1 MIRSA
6 NIFAL
11 LAAMLALT
19 LAGAAHAQTAKGP
32 QAPEHYTLDSNNV
45 DVVEGTFNY
54 SATDVSIG
62 PEQGGLAYSRITAGE
77 TQRGSF
83 DGLIEVEVAG
93 EIPLTGIFIWAYT
106 VSVGGKSEVF
116 QNYSN
121 SSPTATMSAKS
132 LDGSTLTFDGTS
144 IYTHVDASGTVRLFD
159 MAYAPPPPI
168 YGTPASGYGGR
179 VTRMTRPDGERWDWF
194 YRSETVGTT
203 TAHRIQ
209 SVTNTRGYQIK
220 FEYAF
225 NGNPTT
231 LPELT
236 SFGQLASAR
245 GINNAVDYCDPTAD
259 TCSTFTETWPV
270 ATYAHSTVG
279 ANTRLDVTNGLS
291 QTTGYVYQTAPDGQL
306 LNTID
311 WAEVGRSSTTISY
324 DAQGRVISYSDGGT
338 AWTYLFETTP
348 NGNFQNTTVT
358 DPNGNQTRYRS
369 RMLIGPNPGPNG
381 DLTAINRLNY
391 IIDPVGNRT
400 DFDYDMQGRLTAV
413 QMPEGNRIE
422 YTYDTRGNITRTR
435 QTGKSPTTDPNL
447 DVTATYPS
455 TCANVVTCNK
465 PTAITDARGNTTDLT
480 WDSTHGGLLTETSP
494 APSSGA
500 VRPQTRMSYSQQ
512 TAWYRTA
519 SSGSFTAGPS
529 IWLPVSTS
537 ACATAAAPTP
547 GCAGTVDEVLSTTG
561 YQSGSASIASNL
573 LPVTS
578 SSGAGNGSLT
588 ATTTSTWDVFGNLKT
603 VDGPLSGT
611 ADTTWY
617 AYDVLRRQVGM
628 VGPDPDGGGSLAFPA
643 TKTTFD
649 ADGLTTSA
657 QQGTTTG
664 QNDTAFAAFTQLSRV
679 DTAYDSQARKV
690 RDTQVLGTGTIGL
703 TQYSYDAGDR
713 LTCTAVR
720 MNPAIYGSLPSSACT
735 LGTAGSFGDDRIT
748 QNTYDAAN
756 RVTLVTSAYGTSLA
770 QSSRANAW
778 TKNGKLDWVQDANRN
793 RSDYTYDTYDRLSQ
807 LNFPSTTLGAQG
819 ASSTDYEAYSYDA
832 NGNITSRRL
841 RSGDTIAFT
850 YDALNRETVKAP
862 STSTTADDVF
872 SAYDNLSRRLSA
884 RFNSASSSDA
894 LIWTWDA
901 LGRQLTES
909 TYGKTLTSTYD
920 LAGRR
925 TQLTLPSSAGAVDYD
940 WDLANRMV
948 LVSEDGYTPTGLHL
962 FASYTYDDL
971 GRRTILARGS
981 GAQTTWS
988 YTANSRDWSLT
999 QNLSGS
1005 ADDVTYAF
1013 GFNPAG
1019 QAITRTISNANYRYA
1034 PPAVS
1039 QSYTRDGLNRYTV
1052 VGGTSYTYDTRQNL
1066 TSDGSLTY
1074 LYDLENRLT
1083 SIAGT
1088 PSLTL
1093 NYDPLGRLR
1102 QVTTGGSTTTWLWD
1116 GDRLVA
1122 EYDNAGALS
1131 ARYAHGPGPDEPLVD
1146 WFKTTSAGRLWFHQD
1161 HQNTTIAMSDGTG
1174 SISGS
1179 ALTYDA
1185 YGQPAGGAYSGPRFR
1200 FTGQTSLPGAP
1211 PLWHYK
1217 ARAYAPG
1224 IGRFLQTD
1232 PIGYE
1237 DSLNLYQY
1245 VGNDPFNA
1253 TDPMG
1258 MAAQTQ
1264 VDPTGDCGENVC
1276 GGVTFGIEGWSVGD
1290 HDMITGE
1297 ALPPAYTGA
1306 GVAAG
1311 FNENG
1316 DFEVGVFFSHAEGS
1330 ENVTG
1335 AGAGAFAGPGAY
1347 KGNIEGME
1355 TTTHTAIGGAGVE
1368 GASATVR
1375 VEDRRVRSDVGAGA
1389 IPRGRPSAGVGLG
1402 GAVARPT
1409 TQTASTV
1416 IVTREQIQAT
1426 REAVVGVVVSSGRW
1440 MWDRMTGRE
1449 QWPW

>member
-6 NIFAL
+6 NIFAH

-19 LAGAAHAQTAKGP
+19 LAGAAHAQTAMGP
-32 QAPEHYTLDSNNV
+32 QAPEHYTLDSNNI

-106 VSVGGKSEVF
+106 VSVDGKSEVF

-121 SSPTATMSAKS
+121 SSPTAPMTAKS

-159 MAYAPPPPI
+159 MAYAPPPPT
-168 YGTPASGYGGR
+168 YGTPASGHGGR
-179 VTRMTRPDGERWDWF
+179 VTQMTRPDGERWNWF

-259 TCSTFTETWPV
+259 TCSSFTETWPV

-291 QTTGYVYQTAPDGQL
+291 QTTGYVFQPGLDGSL
-306 LNTID
+306 LNLID
-311 WAEVGRSSTTISY
+311 WAEPGRASTAITY
-324 DAQGRVISYSDGGT
+324 DSIGRVSTYSDGGT

-391 IIDPVGNRT
+391 MIDPVGNRT
-400 DFDYDMQGRLTAV
+400 DFDYDGSGRLTAV

-422 YTYDTRGNITRTR
+422 YQYDTRGNITRTR
-435 QTGKSPTTDPNL
+435 QTGKSPGNPYLDVIAVYPTSCTDPKI
-447 DVTATYPS
+447 
-455 TCANVVTCNK
+455 CNK
-465 PTAITDARGNTTDLT
+465 PTSITDARGNTTDLT
-480 WDSTHGGLLTETSP
+480 WDWRHGGLLTETAP
-494 APSSGA
+494 APTSGA
-500 VRPQTRMSYSQQ
+500 VRPQTRYTYSQQ

-519 SSGSFTAGPS
+519 SSGSFTAAPAS

-537 ACATAAAPTP
+537 ACATVAASP
-547 GCAGTVDEVLSTTG
+547 GCSGTADEVLSTTT
-561 YQSGSASIASNL
+561 YQSGSSSVASNL
-573 LPVTS
+573 LPLTS
-578 SSGAGNGSLT
+578 SSGAGDGSLT

-617 AYDVLRRQVGM
+617 AYDVLRRQIGV
-628 VGPDPDGGGSLAFPA
+628 VAPDPDGAGSLAFPA
-643 TKTTFD
+643 TLTSFD
-649 ADGLTTSA
+649 ADGLVTSA

-664 QNDTAFAAFTQLSRV
+664 QSSGAFAAFTQLSRV

-690 RDTQVLGTGTIGL
+690 TDTQVLGTGTIGL

-713 LTCTAVR
+713 VTCTAVR
-720 MNPAIYGSLPSSACT
+720 MNPAVYGSLPSSACT
-735 LGTAGSFGDDRIT
+735 LGTAGSFGDDRIMQT
-748 QNTYDAAN
+748 TYDAAN
-756 RVTLVTSAYGTSLA
+756 RVTLITSGYGTSLA
-770 QSSRANAW
+770 QTSRANAW

-807 LNFPSTTLGAQG
+807 LNFPATVLGSEA
-819 ASSTDYEAYSYDA
+819 ANPSDYEAYSYDA

-850 YDALNRETVKAP
+850 YDALNRETIKAP

-872 SAYDNLSRRLSA
+872 SAYDNLGRRLSA
-884 RFNSASSSDA
+884 RFNSTSSSDA
-894 LIWTWDA
+894 VVWTWDA

-909 TYGKTLTSTYD
+909 TYGKTLTSAYD

-925 TQLTLPSSAGAVDYD
+925 TQLSLPSSAGAVDYD

-948 LVSEDGYTPTGLHL
+948 LASEDSYTPTGLHL

-971 GRRTILARGS
+971 GRRTMLARGS

-1019 QAITRTISNANYRYA
+1019 QAITRTISNTNYRFA
-1034 PPAVS
+1034 PPPVS
-1039 QSYTRDGLNRYTV
+1039 QSYTRDGLNRYTA
-1052 VGGTSYTYDTRQNL
+1052 VGSTSYTYDTRQNL

-1083 SIAGT
+1083 SITGT

-1093 NYDPLGRLR
+1093 SYDPLGRLR

-1116 GDRLVA
+1116 GDKLVA

-1131 ARYAHGPGPDEPLVD
+1131 ARYAHGPGPDEPLTN
-1146 WFKTTSAGRLWFHQD
+1146 WFGTTTATRLWFHQD

-1174 SISGS
+1174 AISGS

-1185 YGQPAGGAYSGPRFR
+1185 YGQPAGGTYSGPRFR
-1200 FTGQTSLPGAP
+1200 YTGQTSLPGAP

-1217 ARAYAPG
+1217 ARAYAPA

-1245 VGNDPFNA
+1245 VGNDPIN
-1253 TDPMG
+1253 G
-1258 MAAQTQ
+1258 
-1264 VDPTGDCGENVC
+1264 VDPTG
-1276 GGVTFGIEGWSVGD
+1276 
-1290 HDMITGE
+1290 MIT
-1297 ALPPAYTGA
+1297 ALDPDGVCDQACQDARQATENLTTAVDVTAGTARAAAPYLPSNGGGYPAGLSRAATGA
-1306 GVAAG
+1306 AVVVEGVETVEDIEAGMPIDEAVVRHGSSLGSTFAAARTGAALGARAPIPHPVGRAGAAVVVGAAFGVAASPV
-1311 FNENG
+1311 G
-1316 DFEVGVFFSHAEGS
+1316 DWVGDRYVEARDFADRQVTNVGSYLGRQADNFF
-1330 ENVTG
+1330 
-1335 AGAGAFAGPGAY
+1335 
-1347 KGNIEGME
+1347 
-1355 TTTHTAIGGAGVE
+1355 
-1368 GASATVR
+1368 
-1375 VEDRRVRSDVGAGA
+1375 
-1389 IPRGRPSAGVGLG
+1389 
-1402 GAVARPT
+1402 
-1409 TQTASTV
+1409 
-1416 IVTREQIQAT
+1416 
-1426 REAVVGVVVSSGRW
+1426 GRW
-1440 MWDRMTGRE
+1440 GYRPYGNR
-1449 QWPW
+1449 

>member
-1 MIRSA
+1 MSA
-6 NIFAL
+6 RTTGMHRLRAAVAALSVLFA
-11 LAAMLALT
+11 
-19 LAGAAHAQTAKGP
+19 AGAAQAQSAKGP
-32 QAPEHYTLDSNNV
+32 QAPEHYTLDVNNI
-45 DVVEGTFNY
+45 DVVQGTFNY
-54 SATDVSIG
+54 SATDVAIG
-62 PEQGGLAYSRITAGE
+62 PEQAGLAYARITAGE

-83 DGLIEVEVAG
+83 DGLIEVEAAG
-93 EIPLTGIFIWAYT
+93 ELIPGNIIWAYT
-106 VSVGGKSEVF
+106 VSVGGMSAVY
-116 QNYSN
+116 QNYST
-121 SSPTATMSAKS
+121 SSPTAPMAAKS
-132 LDGSTLTFDGTS
+132 EDGSTLTFDGTS
-144 IYTHVDASGTVRLFD
+144 IYTHVSASGMVSLFD
-159 MAYAPPPPI
+159 TAYALPLPV
-168 YGTPASGYGGR
+168 YWTPTSGPGGQI
-179 VTRMTRPDGERWDWF
+179 TRSTQPDGARTDWY
-194 YRSETVGTT
+194 YRSATVGTT

-225 NGNPTT
+225 NGTPTT
-231 LPELT
+231 TGQLT
-236 SFGQLASAR
+236 SFAELTSAR
-245 GINNAVDYCDPTAD
+245 GINNAVDYCAPTAD
-259 TCSTFTETWPV
+259 TCSSFTQTWPL
-270 ATYAHSTVG
+270 ATYAHSTSG
-279 ANTRLDVTNGLS
+279 ANKRVDVTNGLS
-291 QTTGYVYQTAPDGQL
+291 QTTGYVYQPSPGGWT
-306 LNTID
+306 LNLID
-311 WAEVGRSSTTISY
+311 WAEVGRTSTSVSY
-324 DAQGRVISYSDGGT
+324 DAQARVISYSDGGT

-400 DFDYDMQGRLTAV
+400 DFDYDNQGRLTAV

-455 TCANVVTCNK
+455 TCSNTVTCNK
-465 PTAITDARGNTTDLT
+465 PTAITDARGNATDLT

-494 APSSGA
+494 APTSGA
-500 VRPQTRMSYSQQ
+500 ARPQTRYSYSQQ

-519 SSGSFTAGPS
+519 SSGSFTAAPL
-529 IWLPVSTS
+529 IWLPISTS
-537 ACATAAAPTP
+537 ACATATHTA
-547 GCAGTVDEVLSTTG
+547 GCAGTADEVLSATVF
-561 YQSGSASIASNL
+561 QSGSGSVASNL
-573 LPVTS
+573 LLVTE
-578 SSGAGNGSLT
+578 SSGAGDGSLT
-588 ATTTSTWDVFGNLKT
+588 ATTTSTWDVRGDLKT

-617 AYDVLRRQVGM
+617 AYDVLRREIGV
-628 VGPDPDGGGSLAFPA
+628 VAPDPDGGGSLAFPA

-649 ADGLTTSA
+649 ADGLTTSV

-664 QNDTAFAAFTQLSRV
+664 QSDTAFSSFAQFRRV
-679 DTAYDSQARKV
+679 DTAYDNQARKV

-713 LTCTAVR
+713 VTCVAVR
-720 MNPAIYGSLPSSACT
+720 MNSSIYGSLPSSACT
-735 LGTAGSFGDDRIT
+735 LGTAGTFGDDRIA

-756 RVTLVTSAYGTSLA
+756 RVTVVTSAYGTSLA
-770 QSSRANAW
+770 QATRFRAY
-778 TKNGKLDWVQDANRN
+778 TPNGKIDWVEDANRN
-793 RSDYTYDTYDRLSQ
+793 RSNYTYDTYDQLAQ
-807 LNFPSTTLGAQG
+807 LNFPSTTLGSQT
-819 ASSTDYEAYSYDA
+819 ASATDYETYGYDA

-884 RFNSASSSDA
+884 RFNSTSSSDA
-894 LIWTWDA
+894 VIWTWDA
-901 LGRQLTES
+901 LSRQLTES

-948 LVSEDGYTPTGLHL
+948 MVSENGYTPTGLHL
-962 FASYTYDDL
+962 FAAYTYDDL

-981 GAQTTWS
+981 GANTTWS

-1039 QSYTRDGLNRYTV
+1039 QSYTRDGLNRYTA
-1052 VGGTSYTYDTRQNL
+1052 VGSTSYTYDTRQNL
-1066 TSDGSLTY
+1066 TSDGSLNY
-1074 LYDLENRLT
+1074 SYDLENHLT
-1083 SIAGT
+1083 SITGT

-1093 NYDPLGRLR
+1093 SYDPLGRLR

-1122 EYDNAGALS
+1122 EYDNAGSLS
-1131 ARYAHGPGPDEPLVD
+1131 ARYAHGPGPDEPLTN
-1146 WFKTTSAGRLWFHQD
+1146 WFGTTNSTRLWFHQD
-1161 HQNTTIAMSDGTG
+1161 HQNTTIAISDGTG
-1174 SISGS
+1174 AISGS

-1185 YGQPAGGAYSGPRFR
+1185 YGQPAGGTYSGARFR
-1200 FTGQTSLPGAP
+1200 YTGQTSLPGAP

-1245 VGNDPFNA
+1245 VGNDPFN
-1253 TDPMG
+1253 G
-1258 MAAQTQ
+1258 
-1264 VDPTGDCGENVC
+1264 VDPTGETARVTVRDEERIIDVVIPITVRDGVAYNDVKAAVEAVSQTVTDVNGNVWQVNFTTVEGSLNRIDNGESYTNVVGINPNFTDKQGEMT
-1276 GGVTFGIEGWSVGD
+1276 GGRSGGSTETFLGRIGGSPQPWVISHEFAG
-1290 HDMITGE
+1290 H
-1297 ALPPAYTGA
+1297 GA
-1306 GVAAG
+1306 GLRDLYKTPVG
-1311 FNENG
+1311 RRNPENLMVNWYQYSLTWQQIL
-1316 DFEVGVFFSHAEGS
+1316 EITSRSVS
-1330 ENVTG
+1330 
-1335 AGAGAFAGPGAY
+1335 
-1347 KGNIEGME
+1347 GNDI
-1355 TTTHTAIGGAGVE
+1355 IYL
-1368 GASATVR
+1368 R
-1375 VEDRRVRSDVGAGA
+1375 
-1389 IPRGRPSAGVGLG
+1389 
-1402 GAVARPT
+1402 
-1409 TQTASTV
+1409 
-1416 IVTREQIQAT
+1416 
-1426 REAVVGVVVSSGRW
+1426 
-1440 MWDRMTGRE
+1440 
-1449 QWPW
+1449 